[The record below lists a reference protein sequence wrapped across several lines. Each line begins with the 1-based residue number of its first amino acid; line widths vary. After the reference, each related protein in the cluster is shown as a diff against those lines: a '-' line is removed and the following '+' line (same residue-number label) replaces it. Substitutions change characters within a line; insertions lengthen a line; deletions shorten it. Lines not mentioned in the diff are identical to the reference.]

1 MSNKSFTEDQI
12 YIINNI
18 RFKLGRYEIL
28 EESLKELQPV
38 ITFLKQNPNLI
49 IEIGVHRDSR
59 GSDISSTCL
68 SCKRAESIQNYL
80 MTNGINELRLI
91 PKGYGGSTPQTIVE
105 IDSISR
111 DTISII
117 LVEEYINQYKI
128 TNPRRYEELHKINR
142 RLELKII
149 RTDFVSNEKKNDV
162 TLIRKIKGDFTT
174 FTIDNFDN
182 IYTTSNDVIVK
193 YNSKFDTLF
202 YSSLKSFIP
211 SSIEASKSFRNL
223 AFDKERGSVKFL
235 DNTLTEIYSEFE
247 LIDLDI
253 MQPVLVCESFNG
265 NTIWVL
271 DETGMQLVKLNQNL
285 EVVTRIDNLSYLFEN
300 KETPIQMFEKN
311 DQLYIHFP
319 NNGIAMFDSFGT
331 FLKYLPLKSNWIDV
345 QNNFLLALNNSQIS
359 VLEFPFLDKTSVLDF
374 NLSDVKSF
382 MNQKRKFYIHTSN
395 GLHIYSM
402 N

>member
-1 MSNKSFTEDQI
+1 
-12 YIINNI
+12 
-18 RFKLGRYEIL
+18 
-28 EESLKELQPV
+28 
-38 ITFLKQNPNLI
+38 
-49 IEIGVHRDSR
+49 
-59 GSDISSTCL
+59 
-68 SCKRAESIQNYL
+68 